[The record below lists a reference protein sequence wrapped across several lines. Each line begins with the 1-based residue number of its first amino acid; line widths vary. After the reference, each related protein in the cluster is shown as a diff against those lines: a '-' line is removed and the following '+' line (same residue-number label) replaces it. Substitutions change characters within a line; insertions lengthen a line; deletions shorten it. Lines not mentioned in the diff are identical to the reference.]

1 MTSGPRLRSPCPS
14 AARELWGAIL
24 EPWSAHRFTPP
35 GFMDKRTASVLFLVA
50 LPVLPVLVA
59 VAGLTLIAA
68 VGWPSSIVNPSPQRS
83 GQQRDVAVGGAGFA
97 MFTPERNRYVRSLAQ
112 QRAFHMRSRFNP
124 DATRTERAIAVW
136 RYR

>member
-50 LPVLPVLVA
+50 LPVLPVV
-59 VAGLTLIAA
+59 GLTLIAA
-68 VGWPSSIVNPSPQRS
+68 GGWPSSTANPSSQRTR
-83 GQQRDVAVGGAGFA
+83 QQRDVAVGGADFA